1 MGRPRRGGS
10 TAAIDPGLDALDI
23 NGDGVVDPDDLAQF
37 IAWFFGGSSTESGAF
52 QTDYNGIN
60 GTNPEDLADYIGA
73 FFAWDPNTA
82 PAQARPT
89 LAMDHGALSRPG
101 VENRLGYC
109 GYVWDRWLAVYH
121 VRHRVY
127 EPYHGRWY
135 QPDPIE
141 FAGGRNWFE
150 YCGGSPGMYSDPWGL
165 CGSSAQQD
173 GASVAVLDA
182 NKKKFCDQ
190 LAQLL
195 KDGRLSEEK
204 FKKLYAGSKC
214 GQTVSSEISSG
225 YWGGFWKGAHDGYIQ
240 TSASALNVLT
250 FGVFGIEDMP
260 TEYGW
265 LYDPDLPEL
274 LASKYAGRVAGTAL
288 AIVLPARFAGFGNSA
303 TVVTRWGRPG
313 SRSGDWVM
321 TGGKTWFN

>member
-1 MGRPRRGGS
+1 
-10 TAAIDPGLDALDI
+10 
-23 NGDGVVDPDDLAQF
+23 
-37 IAWFFGGSSTESGAF
+37 
-52 QTDYNGIN
+52 
-60 GTNPEDLADYIGA
+60 
-73 FFAWDPNTA
+73 
-82 PAQARPT
+82 
-89 LAMDHGALSRPG
+89 
-101 VENRLGYC
+101 
-109 GYVWDRWLAVYH
+109 
-121 VRHRVY
+121 
-127 EPYHGRWY
+127 
-135 QPDPIE
+135 
-141 FAGGRNWFE
+141 
-150 YCGGSPGMYSDPWGL
+150 MYSDPWGL
-165 CGSSAQQD
+165 CGSPAPQD

-313 SRSGDWVM
+313 LRSGDWVM
-321 TGGKTWFN
+321 TGGKTWFNYLRSGKFQPGLGNQFAKFGSGRTFTVPAGSVQWPRGFGVDGWLKGLFGQRRYYGPPL